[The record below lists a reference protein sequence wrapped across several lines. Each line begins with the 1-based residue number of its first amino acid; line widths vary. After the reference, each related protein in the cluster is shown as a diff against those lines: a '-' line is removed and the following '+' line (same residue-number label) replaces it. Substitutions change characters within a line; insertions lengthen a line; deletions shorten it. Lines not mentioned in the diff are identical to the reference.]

1 MPFNSVTENILFNKT
16 IFLISPEP
24 WDYISVSKHHYAI
37 ALAKKG
43 NTVCFINPPVKRI
56 AESIVIE
63 EVVGVKD
70 LFVVSYKPFATGLR
84 FLPRYFMNLIERK
97 FLKKI
102 EKRINLNFD
111 VILNFENSRFYDFHF
126 VSPEVLKIYF
136 QVDQNQDFHPEIA
149 ARTADIVFAINDEI
163 LGIVKPFNENSFK
176 ISHSFQGNLSE
187 QAQQILEGKYIYT
200 KAADRLQ
207 VMYVGNLDNEYID
220 YDLFEE
226 VINGHPEVDFLLVG
240 PYDQAGEM
248 NSRIQKYSNAKF
260 LGQVSSKKIPE
271 LLSSADMLMLIYGR
285 NFTFS
290 SHKLLEYLGSGKAIA
305 STYMNEFAKEKSL
318 VNMSINHEDY
328 GKIFAETLN
337 NLEQL
342 NCPEKMKA
350 RITFALDCTYPRQLD
365 KIDELIRKT
374 ISKKNN

>member
-1 MPFNSVTENILFNKT
+1 MEQSFFDCKT

-207 VMYVGNLDNEYID
+207 VMYVGN
-220 YDLFEE
+220 
-226 VINGHPEVDFLLVG
+226 
-240 PYDQAGEM
+240 
-248 NSRIQKYSNAKF
+248 
-260 LGQVSSKKIPE
+260 
-271 LLSSADMLMLIYGR
+271 
-285 NFTFS
+285 
-290 SHKLLEYLGSGKAIA
+290 
-305 STYMNEFAKEKSL
+305 
-318 VNMSINHEDY
+318 HEDY

-374 ISKKNN
+374 ISKKTIEIIFCKLRYEKKRK